1 MGDKFG
7 RYELLR
13 KLAEGGMGEVHL
25 ARMEGPAGFEKRVV
39 IKKILR
45 QFSSDPKF
53 VERFIEEGKTLV
65 TLSHGN
71 IVPVFDLG
79 VVDGEYYLAME
90 YVEGGNLRDAI
101 KHLAAREVTV
111 PWALA
116 VTIVTGVCRALAFAH
131 DRTDEEGRPLHIVH
145 RDISPSNIMVSR
157 HGDVKLVD
165 FGIARS
171 ARSLHHTI
179 SGFIEG
185 KVYYMSPE
193 QARGETL
200 DRRTD
205 LFSLG
210 VVFYELLTGTRPFE
224 GENELQVLE
233 RIKSVEPVPPNQIVP
248 AIPEALSAVVMRCL
262 AKARD
267 QRYAGAAEVADALQ
281 QVLLG
286 EARVTGE
293 GALVEFFNE
302 QGFFDVAPEA
312 PQRRLSFDD
321 FLAARLDE
329 ERASRSS
336 SGTLVGARH
345 TRTMARRRVARRTR
359 VVLVVAA
366 VLLAAVLIPRNL
378 PSPLDAP
385 APGVARSS
393 APFRR
398 PSPRLLV
405 TEAEPRR
412 QARRAVETASAPAT
426 AAEPSPSGTE
436 GAPAPRPQPAE
447 RDVRVVATPEADL
460 YTAAGERLGRTPLAV
475 RVVPGR
481 VLALTARAEGYRDAP
496 VALGAD
502 SPREV
507 AVSLA
512 PAARGKVVFRYFPA
526 NAAVVIDGKP
536 RSTRGN
542 VVDLELDAGD
552 HRLEIRRTDG
562 SALLERVF
570 VVQAE
575 QTTNLGTLKEEP

>member
-1 MGDKFG
+1 MGEKFG

-101 KHLAAREVTV
+101 KHLAQTDTTL
-111 PWALA
+111 PWPLA
-116 VTIVTGVCRALAFAH
+116 VTVVQGVCRALAFAH
-131 DRTDEEGRPLHIVH
+131 DRTDDEGRPLHIVH

-171 ARSLHHTI
+171 TRSLHHTI

-210 VVFYELLTGTRPFE
+210 VVFYELLTGKRPFE

-233 RIKSVEPVPPNQIVP
+233 RIKSGAPDAPDRVV
-248 AIPEALSAVVMRCL
+248 AGIPDALSAVVMRCL
-262 AKARD
+262 AKERD
-267 QRYAGAAEVADALQ
+267 ARYATAAEVADALQ
-281 QVLLG
+281 QVLIDQS
-286 EARVTGE
+286 RVTGE
-293 GALVEFFNE
+293 GALADFLNE
-302 QGFFDVAPEA
+302 RGFFDAAPEA

-321 FLAARLDE
+321 FLASRLDE
-329 ERASRSS
+329 DRASRAGG
-336 SGTLVGARH
+336 GTLAGARH
-345 TRTMARRRVARRTR
+345 TRTMTRQRVTRRTR
-359 VVLVVAA
+359 VALLVAA
-366 VLLAAVLIPRNL
+366 VLLAAVLVPRTV
-378 PSPLDAP
+378 PVPQVPGVSPPTPAP
-385 APGVARSS
+385 AQPSARP
-393 APFRR
+393 A
-398 PSPRLLV
+398 PRLLV
-405 TEAEPRR
+405 VEAEPKRG
-412 QARRAVETASAPAT
+412 ARRVLEAVPTAPAGAVT
-426 AAEPSPSGTE
+426 PEPAPPRAAPTEREVRVLATPAAELWSE
-436 GAPAPRPQPAE
+436 G
-447 RDVRVVATPEADL
+447 
-460 YTAAGERLGRTPLAV
+460 GERLGRTPLAV
-475 RVVPGR
+475 RITPGR
-481 VLALTARAEGYRDAP
+481 SETLTARADGYRDTV
-496 VALGAD
+496 VAVGWE

-507 AVSLA
+507 AVTLPEA
-512 PAARGKVVFRYFPA
+512 PRGKVVFRYFPA
-526 NAAVVIDGKP
+526 NATVVIDDQA
-536 RSTRGN
+536 REARGN
-542 VVDLELDAGD
+542 LVDLELNAGD
-552 HRLEIRRTDG
+552 HRLLLLNPDG
-562 SALLERVF
+562 SPLVRRSFA
-570 VVQAE
+570 VQSG

>member
-1 MGDKFG
+1 MGEKFG

-101 KHLAAREVTV
+101 KFLSATGTKV
-111 PWALA
+111 PWHLA

-131 DRTDEEGRPLHIVH
+131 DRTDDEGRPLHIVH

-171 ARSLHHTI
+171 TRSLQHTI

-205 LFSLG
+205 LFSMG
-210 VVFYELLTGTRPFE
+210 VVFYELVTGKRPFE

-233 RIKSVEPVPPNQIVP
+233 HIKSADPEPPHRVVAGVP
-248 AIPEALSAVVMRCL
+248 ESLSGVIMRCL
-262 AKARD
+262 AKEREAR
-267 QRYAGAAEVADALQ
+267 YVGAADLADALQ
-281 QVLLG
+281 QVLID
-286 EARVTGE
+286 ESRVTGE
-293 GALVEFFNE
+293 AALAEFLNE
-302 QGFFDVAPEA
+302 RGFFDAAPEA

-321 FLAARLDE
+321 FLASRLDE
-329 ERASRSS
+329 ERASRSA

-359 VVLVVAA
+359 VALVVAA
-366 VLLAAVLIPRNL
+366 VLLAAILIPRNV
-378 PSPLDAP
+378 PTPLEIPVVTP
-385 APGVARSS
+385 AA
-393 APFRR
+393 APFVR
-398 PSPRLLV
+398 PAPRLLV
-405 TEAEPRR
+405 TEAEPKVH
-412 QARRAVETASAPAT
+412 ARRVLEVPRVAPA
-426 AAEPSPSGTE
+426 APVVESAE
-436 GAPAPRPQPAE
+436 APRPAPTE
-447 RDVRVVATPEADL
+447 REVRVVSTPPAGL
-460 YTAAGERLGRTPLAV
+460 YTSAGERLGLTPLGV
-475 RVVPGR
+475 RVTQGHTES
-481 VLALTARAEGYRDAP
+481 LTARAAGYRDTP
-496 VALGAD
+496 VVLD
-502 SPREV
+502 WTSPREV
-507 AVSLA
+507 GISL
-512 PAARGKVVFRYFPA
+512 PEAARGKVVFRYFPA
-526 NAAVVIDGKP
+526 NATVVIDGTP
-536 RSTRGN
+536 RSSRGN
-542 VVDLELDAGD
+542 VVELELDTGD
-552 HRLEIRRTDG
+552 HRLELRGADG
-562 SALLERVF
+562 SALLARGF
-570 VVQAE
+570 AVQRD

>member
-1 MGDKFG
+1 MGEKFG

-101 KHLAAREVTV
+101 KYLAATETTM
-111 PWALA
+111 PWHLA

-131 DRTDEEGRPLHIVH
+131 DRTDDEGRPLHIVH

-171 ARSLHHTI
+171 TRSLQHTI

-205 LFSLG
+205 QFSLG
-210 VVFYELLTGTRPFE
+210 VVFYELLTGRRPFE

-233 RIKSVEPVPPNQIVP
+233 RIKSGDPVPPHQVV
-248 AIPEALSAVVMRCL
+248 AGIPESLSIVIMRCL
-262 AKARD
+262 AKDREA
-267 QRYAGAAEVADALQ
+267 RYAGASELADALQ
-281 QVLLG
+281 QVLID
-286 EARVTGE
+286 ESRVTGE
-293 GALVEFFNE
+293 GALAEFLNE
-302 QGFFDVAPEA
+302 RGFFDAAPEA

-321 FLAARLDE
+321 FLASRLDE
-329 ERASRSS
+329 ERASRSA

-359 VVLVVAA
+359 VLLIIAA
-366 VLLAAVLIPRNL
+366 VLLAAVFIPRNVPTTL
-378 PSPLDAP
+378 ERPTEPPVL
-385 APGVARSS
+385 
-393 APFRR
+393 APFLR

-405 TEAEPRR
+405 SEVQPKAHV
-412 QARRAVETASAPAT
+412 RRALEAPPAAVVVAPAGE
-426 AAEPSPSGTE
+426 AASVSR
-436 GAPAPRPQPAE
+436 PAPTE
-447 RDVRVVATPEADL
+447 REVRVVSTPPADL
-460 YTAAGERLGRTPLAV
+460 FTAEGGLLGRTPLGV
-475 RVVPGR
+475 RVTQGR
-481 VLALTARAEGYRDAP
+481 TESLTARAEGHRDTA
-496 VALGAD
+496 VQLRWD

-507 AVSLA
+507 GVSL
-512 PAARGKVVFRYFPA
+512 PDAARGKVVFRYFPA
-526 NAAVVIDGKP
+526 NATVVIDGTA
-536 RSTRGN
+536 RAARGN
-542 VVDLELDAGD
+542 VVELELDTGD
-552 HRLEIRRTDG
+552 HRLELRGVDG
-562 SALLERVF
+562 SSLLAKGF
-570 VVQAE
+570 VVQPD